1 MKKFLLTATLALLT
15 TILLLTRQAA
25 HPHPMSPTLLTD
37 PFLQNPTPTSI
48 QVIWFT
54 EFEGTQHRVEYGDTL
69 TAPAPTFTTVPATTT
84 RLTRTAEDAAS
95 NTPTTSSQSSGQSSG
110 QKISQLTPR
119 PIWRHAAT
127 LTGLTPGQRLP
138 YRVISQHPNG
148 QSITSNPFTL
158 AATPPPNQPLK
169 ILLTSDHQL
178 MPLVPANLQKV
189 AETIGQVDAVFFAG
203 DLINH
208 ADRASEW
215 FDDASGLAFFPNLQG
230 TSQYNLEKAGK
241 TTTYQG
247 GELIQHAPLFPI
259 IGNHEVMGRYS
270 TTEPINAQFANTLP
284 RELVSGFYPQP
295 ATASE
300 PKEPE
305 KESVSDSESWIEDH
319 SYNTL
324 TYREIFS
331 LPTTQLPD
339 GRETTDYYAVTFG
352 DVRLVSL
359 YVTQIWRSP
368 DLSPTTK
375 GRYRER
381 QSELVNPKS
390 WGYGQHIFEP
400 IRKGSDQYNW
410 LQQELASD
418 EFKSAKYTIVMLH
431 HPPHTLGG
439 NIVPA
444 FTDPVAIK
452 SYAPDGSLQAV
463 QYEYPQSEDYI
474 IRDLV
479 PLLEAAN
486 VQLVFYG
493 HSHLWNRFISPNGTH
508 FLETSNV
515 GNSYGAHL
523 ADNPREVP
531 TAIDKAS
538 DLNPFTETYSAIGD
552 PNGLEPIMP
561 TLAPIKDEQ
570 GQALPYIA
578 SNDITSFTILDTGTG
593 LVSSYYFDTRQPE
606 SEVVKFDEF
615 AMGEYDGK
623 YNSSM
628 LSS

>member
-1 MKKFLLTATLALLT
+1 MKRPLLTFALAIFLAL
-15 TILLLTRQAA
+15 LLLTRQAA
-25 HPHPMSPTLLTD
+25 HPTPMSPTLLTD

-54 EFEGTQHRVEYGDTL
+54 EFEGTQHRVEYGNAL
-69 TAPAPTFTTVPATTT
+69 TAPATTT
-84 RLTRTAEDAAS
+84 RLTRTAEDPAS
-95 NTPTTSSQSSGQSSG
+95 NIPQPP
-110 QKISQLTPR
+110 SQLTPR

-127 LTGLTPGQRLP
+127 LTGFTPGQRLP

-148 QSITSNPFTL
+148 QSITSRPFTL
-158 AATPPPNQPLK
+158 AATPPPGQPLK

-189 AETIGQVDAVFFAG
+189 AETVGPALDAVFFAG

-215 FDDASGLAFFPNLQG
+215 FDDASGLALFPNLQG
-230 TSQYNLEKAGK
+230 NSQYNLEKAGT

-270 TTEPINAQFANTLP
+270 TTEPINAQFVNTLP
-284 RELVSGFYPQP
+284 RDVVSDFYPQP
-295 ATASE
+295 APASA
-300 PKEPE
+300 K
-305 KESVSDSESWIEDH
+305 KESEKWIEDH

-331 LPTTQLPD
+331 LPTTQLPN
-339 GRETTDYYAVTFG
+339 GRETTEYYAVTFG

-359 YVTQIWRSP
+359 YVTQIWRP
-368 DLSPTTK
+368 TDLSPTTK

-381 QSELVNPKS
+381 QSDLADPKT

-400 IRKGSDQYNW
+400 IRQGSDQYNW

-418 EFKSAKYTIVMLH
+418 DFKSAKYKLVMLH

-444 FTDPVAIK
+444 FTDPVAVK
-452 SYAPDGSLQAV
+452 SYTSDGSLQAV
-463 QYEYPQSEDYI
+463 QYEYPQSKDYI

-486 VQLVFYG
+486 VQLIFYG

-523 ADNPREVP
+523 ADNPRDVP
-531 TAIDKAS
+531 TAAAINKAG
-538 DLNPFTETYSAIGD
+538 DLQLFAETYSAFGD
-552 PNGLEPIMP
+552 PNGLEPVMP
-561 TLAPIKDEQ
+561 TLAPIKDDQ
-570 GQALPYIA
+570 GQAMPYTA
-578 SNDITSFTILDTGTG
+578 SNDITSFTLLDTGTG
-593 LVSSYYFDTRQPE
+593 LVSSYYFDTRKPE

-615 AMGEYDGK
+615 AMDGVE
-623 YNSSM
+623 NGCSRSSA
-628 LSS
+628 

>member
-1 MKKFLLTATLALLT
+1 MKRFLLTFAFAIFLALFLAAP
-15 TILLLTRQAA
+15 LLTRQAA
-25 HPHPMSPTLLTD
+25 YPASMSPTLLTD

-48 QVIWFT
+48 QVTWFT
-54 EFEGTQHRVEYGDTL
+54 EFEGTQHRVESGDAFTRL
-69 TAPAPTFTTVPATTT
+69 TPATTT
-84 RLTRTAEDAAS
+84 RLTRTAEDTAS
-95 NTPTTSSQSSGQSSG
+95 QTPQPSGQNIG
-110 QKISQLTPR
+110 QLTPR

-127 LTGLTPGQRLP
+127 RTGLTPGQRLP
-138 YRVISQHPNG
+138 YRVISQHANG
-148 QSITSNPFTL
+148 QSIRSNPFTL
-158 AATPPPNQPLK
+158 AATPPPGQPLK

-189 AETIGQVDAVFFAG
+189 AETVGLTGGQVDAVFFAG

-215 FDDASGLAFFPNLQG
+215 FDDARGLAFFPNLQG
-230 TSQYNLEKAGK
+230 NTQYPLEKAGT
-241 TTTYQG
+241 TTTYRG

-270 TTEPINAQFANTLP
+270 TTEPINAQFVNTLP
-284 RELVSGFYPQP
+284 RHLASEFYPQP
-295 ATASE
+295 ATAL
-300 PKEPE
+300 PE
-305 KESVSDSESWIEDH
+305 KESKKESKKESETWIEDH

-331 LPTTQLPD
+331 LPTAQLPD
-339 GRETTDYYAVTFG
+339 GRETTEYYAVTFG

-381 QSELVNPKS
+381 QSDLADPKS

-400 IRKGSDQYNW
+400 IHEGSDQYNW
-410 LQQELASD
+410 LQQELTSD
-418 EFKSAKYTIVMLH
+418 EFKSAKYKIVMLH

-444 FTDPVAIK
+444 FTDPIAVNT
-452 SYAPDGSLQAV
+452 YAPDGSLQAV

-479 PLLEAAN
+479 PLLEAAD

-493 HSHLWNRFISPNGTH
+493 HSHLWNRFISAKGTH

-523 ADNPREVP
+523 GDNPRDVP
-531 TAIDKAS
+531 TAATIDKAA
-538 DLNPFTETYSAIGD
+538 DLKSFAETYSALGD
-552 PNGLEPIMP
+552 PNGLEPVMP
-561 TLAPIKDEQ
+561 TLAPITNEQ
-570 GQALPYIA
+570 GQSVPYIA
-578 SNDITSFTILDTGTG
+578 SNDITSFTILDTATG
-593 LVSSYYFDTRQPE
+593 LVSSYYFDTREPE

-615 AMGEYDGK
+615 AIGE
-623 YNSSM
+623 
-628 LSS
+628 